1 MLLGSIAIWIKLFP
15 PLVYPVPDGTPGI
28 LAPLM
33 GTGGNVV
40 ALIYPVFILI
50 VDVLIYVPFVKLD
63 NQVANKYEA
72 SLKLKNIKDGFT
84 QY

>member
-1 MLLGSIAIWIKLFP
+1 M
-15 PLVYPVPDGTPGI
+15 VYPVPDGTPGI

-40 ALIYPVFILI
+40 ALIYTIFILI

-72 SLKLKNIKDGFT
+72 SLK
-84 QY
+84 